1 MFRDDDQ
8 PTLVQPG
15 ATWSDSYLFIWQS
28 ISTERMDRAKRAPQ
42 WAAYQHWHIRLWPWL
57 RNASHR
63 KNHEKTM
70 VVPLE
75 MR

>member
-1 MFRDDDQ
+1 MFRSSDDQ

-42 WAAYQHWHIRLWPWL
+42 GAQQNQHWHIYEAVAV
-57 RNASHR
+57 ASQCFA
-63 KNHEKTM
+63 
-70 VVPLE
+70 
-75 MR
+75 